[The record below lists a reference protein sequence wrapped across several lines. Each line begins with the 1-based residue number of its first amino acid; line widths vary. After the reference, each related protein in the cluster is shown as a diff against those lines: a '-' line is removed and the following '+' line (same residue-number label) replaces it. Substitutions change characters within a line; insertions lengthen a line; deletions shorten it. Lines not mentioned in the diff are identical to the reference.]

1 MKRIISTLLAAVL
14 SVTLAV
20 PAAAA
25 TTDQRLSQV
34 TQLVK
39 ATLDIP
45 DTYTS
50 FYGDLAETEFRTMWS
65 LNWDREGESLRVSA
79 DETGKIYRYTLSRD
93 TVSDHTAAF
102 PSVSQSEAAKTAQ
115 EFFDR
120 VLSGSESAVLSVEP
134 GNQTVDA
141 NQYVFRTNLLLY
153 GLPSPIDVSVTVD
166 AWTGEVLHFFRDDQY
181 TAYVG
186 TIADPGKVFSTDT
199 AESTARGKA
208 GNLLKGTMEFR
219 LEYVLDDS
227 GERAVL
233 RYLPEPTHDYYVTTS
248 GALVDLTE
256 LYQKLLEENGTAGGT
271 GNDSA
276 TAGESADNGLTEAEQ
291 AGIAQMAG
299 VKSKEALDRSV
310 RAWQQ
315 LGLSGAS
322 LSSCSYWLDQETGD
336 VTASLS
342 YSGSEGWRRSV
353 TVDAKSGDLLSVS
366 GPTWGEENFKA
377 KVSLEKAQT
386 TAESFLNTLWPEQWK
401 LCGLYEATEAE
412 NGSTAH
418 YFVFAQQVNGYF
430 FPTNSITVAVD
441 GEDGAIVNLYRSF
454 DAAPTFDSPEGVI
467 SEEAALDAWYD
478 TYTVTLGYLEV
489 PQALKNYG
497 GQYQQLMDLGY
508 QYLNSLELGYVLEQE
523 EYASGIDA
531 KTGAPVRPAPTEPQG
546 ITYSDLAGCWG
557 REQAETLAAYG
568 VGWLGG
574 TLRPKEQLTQL
585 DWLALLVSLEGYLAD
600 LQEEGTADRVYE
612 RAYSMGL
619 LSREDREDGRLMTRG
634 EVVRMLLDYGGY
646 GAAAQIPGIFRC
658 TFSDEA
664 AIPAEYYGYA
674 AIAQGLGVVQG
685 DGGGRFAAGRVATR
699 LEAVVMVYQFMAR

>member
-1 MKRIISTLLAAVL
+1 MERTICSVLAVVLAAVL
-14 SVTLAV
+14 AF

-25 TTDQRLSQV
+25 DGTDQRLSQV
-34 TQLVK
+34 TQTVK

-50 FYGDLAETEFRTMWS
+50 FYGDLEETEFRSMWS
-65 LNWDREGESLRVSA
+65 LNWEGEGESLRVRA
-79 DETGKIYRYTLSRD
+79 DEAGKVYWYSLSRAD
-93 TVSDHTAAF
+93 GGDHTAAF
-102 PSVSQSEAAKTAQ
+102 PPVSRTEAAKTAQ
-115 EFFDR
+115 TFFDR
-120 VLSGSESAVLSVEP
+120 VLSDSESAALAVEP
-134 GNQTVDA
+134 GDQTADA
-141 NQYVFRTNLLLY
+141 SQYVFRTDLLLY
-153 GLPSPIDVSVTVD
+153 GLPSPVGLSITVD
-166 AWTGEVLHFFRDDQY
+166 AWTGEVLRFSRDDQY
-181 TAYVG
+181 SAYIG
-186 TIADPGKVFSTDT
+186 EIADPRKVFSTDA
-199 AESTARGKA
+199 AESAAREKA
-208 GNLLKGTMEFR
+208 GSLLKGTMELR

-233 RYLPEPTHDYYVTTS
+233 RYLPEPTHDYYVTTA
-248 GALVDLTE
+248 GELVDLTE
-256 LYQKLLEENGTAGGT
+256 RYQTLAPGNSDNGS
-271 GNDSA
+271 DSA
-276 TAGESADNGLTEAEQ
+276 TGGESADNGLTEAEQ
-291 AGIAQMAG
+291 EGIAQMAG
-299 VKSKEALDRSV
+299 VQSKEALDKSV
-310 RAWQQ
+310 RSWQQ
-315 LGLSGAS
+315 LGLSGAT
-322 LSSCSYWLDQETGD
+322 LSSCSYWLNRETGE

-342 YSGSEGWRRSV
+342 YSDKEGWQRNV
-353 TVDAKSGDLLSVS
+353 TVDAKSGDLLSMS

-386 TAESFLNTLWPEQWK
+386 TAESFLNALWPDQWK
-401 LCGLYEATEAE
+401 LCGLYQSTEAA

-418 YFVFAQQVNGYF
+418 YFVFAQQENGYF

-441 GEDGAIVNLYRSF
+441 GKSGSIVELYRSF
-454 DAAPTFDSPEGVI
+454 DAAPAFDNPEGVI
-467 SEEAALDAWYD
+467 SMEAALDAWYG
-478 TYTVTLGYLEV
+478 TYTVNLGYLEV

-497 GQYQQLMDLGY
+497 GQYQQLIDLGY

-531 KTGAPVRPAPTEPQG
+531 KTGAPVRPASAEPQG

-557 REQAETLAAYG
+557 RKQAETLAAYG

-585 DWLALLVSLEGYLAD
+585 DWLALLVSLDGYLPD
-600 LQEEGTADRVYE
+600 LQEEGAADQVYE

-619 LSREDREDGRLMTRG
+619 LSRTDREDGRLVTRA
-634 EVVRMLLDYGGY
+634 EAVRMLLDYGGY

-664 AIPAEYYGYA
+664 SIPAEYYGYA

-685 DGGGRFAAGRVATR
+685 DGGGKFAAGRAATR